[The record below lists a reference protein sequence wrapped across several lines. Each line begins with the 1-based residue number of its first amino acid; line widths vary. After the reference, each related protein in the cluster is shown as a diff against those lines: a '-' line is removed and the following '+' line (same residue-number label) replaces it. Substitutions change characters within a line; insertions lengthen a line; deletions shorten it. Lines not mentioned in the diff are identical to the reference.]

1 MGVDHGITC
10 LGCCWAQML
19 IMFAVGVMNI
29 TAMILITLFIFLEK
43 TLPEEDCFI
52 SKAAGV
58 LLCFWGGL
66 LLQYSIIHKFW
77 LDG

>member
-1 MGVDHGITC
+1 MGIVHGNTC

-29 TAMILITLFIFLEK
+29 TAMILITFFILLEK
-43 TLPEEDCFI
+43 SLPENGSFMN
-52 SKAAGV
+52 KVAGI

-66 LLQYSIIHKFW
+66 LFLHAMFYAS
-77 LDG
+77 